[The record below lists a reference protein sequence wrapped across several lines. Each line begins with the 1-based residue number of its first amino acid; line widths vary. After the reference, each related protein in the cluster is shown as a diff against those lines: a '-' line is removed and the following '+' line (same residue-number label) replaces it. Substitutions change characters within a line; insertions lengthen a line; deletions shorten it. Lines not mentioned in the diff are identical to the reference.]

1 DRILVQQLASASSGV
16 TVDMAAANAEIAY
29 GNFNDDTFDG
39 SGSTVAL
46 SLYGRQGQDILLG
59 GSANDRLFGDN
70 NDAAAGDILNGG
82 TGNDFLRGGKNGAG
96 GFAER
101 DQFVFDDDWGND
113 RIFDFADNG
122 AEKIDFSSI
131 TGITQRSDLTITDG
145 TGFAMISY
153 TDGGGWTGTVRV
165 DGVTA
170 AELQNNDFI
179 FV

>member
-1 DRILVQQLASASSGV
+1 
-16 TVDMAAANAEIAY
+16 

-39 SGSTVAL
+39 SGSTVDL
-46 SLYGRQGQDILLG
+46 SLYGRNGQDILIG
-59 GSANDRLFGDN
+59 GSDNDRLYGDD

-82 TGNDFLRGGKNGAG
+82 RGNDYLRGGTNGPG

-101 DQFVFDDDWGND
+101 DQFVFDNDWGND

-122 AEKIDFSSI
+122 AEKIDFSSVA
-131 TGITQRSDLTITDG
+131 GITQRSDLTITDG
-145 TGFAMISY
+145 AGFALISY
-153 TDGGGWTGTVRV
+153 TEGVLWTGTIRV

-179 FV
+179 FT